1 MSPLDMPPLPTGT
14 RIGGDVVEAILG
26 AGGFGTVYQVRGP
39 DGHRSALK
47 LVPLAA
53 GEDGATFRKLL
64 EKVAREHTAG
74 CGRATCGSCADW
86 SRVLR
91 AHADLVRAQQVPQEV
106 GAYAAWVDEVA
117 RFSFPT

>member
-1 MSPLDMPPLPTGT
+1 VGT
-14 RIGGDVVEAILG
+14 EPAGHHALGILMAILVGAPAQAVQVLGAVVE
-26 AGGFGTVYQVRGP
+26 
-39 DGHRSALK
+39 S
-47 LVPLAA
+47 LAA

-91 AHADLVRAQQVPQEV
+91 AHADLVRAQQVPQDV

-117 RFSFPT
+117 RFSFPI